1 MSYEIFRFAK
11 AINKLNDNLIELK
24 KINININY
32 TIFFPLIL
40 IMYDI
45 IYILIIALG

>member
-32 TIFFPLIL
+32 TIFFPLKYQNCYYKIN
-40 IMYDI
+40 I
-45 IYILIIALG
+45 